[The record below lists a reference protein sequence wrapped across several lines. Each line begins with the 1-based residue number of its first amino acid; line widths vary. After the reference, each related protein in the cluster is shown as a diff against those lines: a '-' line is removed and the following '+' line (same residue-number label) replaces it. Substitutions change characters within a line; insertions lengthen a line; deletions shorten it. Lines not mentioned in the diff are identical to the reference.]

1 MHLLAHRR
9 GRGAT
14 PSQSASGTSSA
25 IRVLSRDRGFPQ
37 FPHSSSLKT
46 GRHLNSN
53 DVEVHV
59 RHLMPSPRC
68 SSLTVGKHRKLAGSG
83 VAGRHS
89 RSMRRSLDHA
99 APASSSRRSPQ
110 RQGLLR
116 RSETRAASVGAR
128 FLGLLG
134 SVVASAAGPPE
145 RLNTLTRRAVT
156 PGGGVAIG
164 DSSTRCARCHLL

>member
-128 FLGLLG
+128 FLGVGFRGCLG
-134 SVVASAAGPPE
+134 GWSSRTAEHLNPQGGDRVVQLALPRCPWRW
-145 RLNTLTRRAVT
+145 RLA
-156 PGGGVAIG
+156 
-164 DSSTRCARCHLL
+164 